1 MGLSFK
7 VIFLKK
13 KIKKKKSACK
23 SREQCTGPT
32 KNTGRAKML
41 DVAAIQ
47 TYT

>member
-13 KIKKKKSACK
+13 KIKKKSACK

-32 KNTGRAKML
+32 KNIGRAKML